1 MKRLSVSMILLLA
14 VFSPS
19 LSSAAVDTTG
29 NTTLKESINTFSAI
43 MTSPDTSIPSIL
55 LKTASGIIIIPDMF
69 KASFLMGVRYGK
81 GVLMVKY
88 KDGRWSNPV
97 IITIAGGS
105 FGLQMGIQST
115 DLILVFTRSQ
125 ALDMRSKGNVLLGA
139 DVSIVAGS
147 LNFKLDEND
156 EASQK
161 GEVYSFSKA
170 VGLNA
175 GFALQGAYIRMDDEA
190 TATVYGKSRL
200 TAYDVLWGRAV
211 TVPSEVFRFKENFS
225 RLTDKTS
232 Y

>member
-1 MKRLSVSMILLLA
+1 MKRLSVSMIRLLA
-14 VFSPS
+14 VFFPS
-19 LSSAAVDTTG
+19 LSSAAVDPTG
-29 NTTLKESINTFSAI
+29 ETALKASIQAFSAI
-43 MTSPDTSIPSIL
+43 MTSPDTSIPPIL
-55 LKTASGIIIIPDMF
+55 FQTASGIIIIPDMV

-88 KDGRWSNPV
+88 KNGRWSNPV
-97 IITIAGGS
+97 IITITGGS

-115 DLILVFTRSQ
+115 DLIMVFMRSQ
-125 ALDMRSKGNVLLGA
+125 ALDMKSKGNVLLGA

-156 EASQK
+156 EASQN

-175 GFALQGAYIRMDDEA
+175 GFAFQGAYIRMDDEA
-190 TATVYGKSRL
+190 TAAVYGKSRL

-211 TVPSEVFRFKENFS
+211 TVPSEVLRFKENFNI
-225 RLTDKTS
+225 LTDKTS
-232 Y
+232 H

>member
-19 LSSAAVDTTG
+19 LSSAAVDAPVG
-29 NTTLKESINTFSAI
+29 TTLNGSIQAFSVI
-43 MTSPDTSIPSIL
+43 MTSPDTSIPPIL
-55 LKTASGIIIIPDMF
+55 LQTASGIIIIPNMV

-97 IITIAGGS
+97 IITITGGS

-125 ALDMRSKGNVLLGA
+125 ALDMKSKGNVLLGA

-175 GFALQGAYIRMDDEA
+175 GFALQGAYIRMDDDA

-211 TVPSEVFRFKENFS
+211 TVPPDVLRFKENFN
-225 RLTDKTS
+225 RLTEKTS
-232 Y
+232 H

>member
-1 MKRLSVSMILLLA
+1 MKRQFVSMILLFA
-14 VFSPS
+14 VFYPS
-19 LSSAAVDTTG
+19 LSSTAVGPTG
-29 NTTLKESINTFSAI
+29 ETTLNESIQAFSAI
-43 MTSPDTSIPSIL
+43 MTSPDTSIPPTL
-55 LKTASGIIIIPDMF
+55 LQTASGIIIIPHMV

-88 KDGRWSNPV
+88 KDGHWSNPV
-97 IITIAGGS
+97 IITITGGS

-125 ALDMRSKGNVLLGA
+125 ALDMKSKGNVLLGA
-139 DVSIVAGS
+139 DVSIVAGP

-175 GFALQGAYIRMDDEA
+175 GFALQGACIRMDDDA

-211 TVPSEVFRFKENFS
+211 TVPSEVLRFKENFN
-225 RLTDKTS
+225 RLTDKT
-232 Y
+232 